1 MSVKCPICLAD
12 RGTLGVI
19 RYDDALLA
27 IVQHNKEARG
37 DMNEPPGYE
46 EAMLVMEVRGILL
59 ASRLHVVNDDGKF
72 WGWDD
77 PLPLHHGWQRKGE

>member
-12 RGTLGVI
+12 RGTLGTI

-27 IVQHNKEARG
+27 IVKHNKEVRG
-37 DMNEPPGYE
+37 TDEVPGYE
-46 EAMLVMEVRGILL
+46 ETMLVMEVRSILL
-59 ASRLHVVNDDGKF
+59 AHRLYVVNDDGKF

-77 PLPLHHGWQRKGE
+77 PLPLHHG